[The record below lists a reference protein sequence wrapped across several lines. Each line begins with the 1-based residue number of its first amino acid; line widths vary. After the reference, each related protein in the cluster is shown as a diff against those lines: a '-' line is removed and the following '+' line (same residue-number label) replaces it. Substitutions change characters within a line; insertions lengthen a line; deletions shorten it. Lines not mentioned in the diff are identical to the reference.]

1 MSWVLPR
8 RRMADFDPIFLWY
21 RHFVYKSVSF
31 HKPSWRPAI
40 YTIYIGYFYA
50 QLKSSRYA
58 FVIIIN
64 ININININ
72 REIYIAPYGRNF
84 RSVHG
89 VHGATMKY
97 PLTIFAN
104 LKKLLK
110 IITQNFA
117 Q

>member
-1 MSWVLPR
+1 MSLTKT
-8 RRMADFDPIFLWY
+8 ADGRFRSNFI
-21 RHFVYKSVSF
+21 VVSSLRLQ
-31 HKPSWRPAI
+31 KRVIPQTKLTSCK

-110 IITQNFA
+110 IMTQNFA